1 MKNIM
6 FAVVSALIVTVTAQA
21 QTKKTIPATQPP
33 ARKMV
38 TPGYSPATVSSPS
51 IASSWGHGFQNEL
64 DLNLSEGY
72 LRTYKEG
79 SKSYTDIAIF
89 AAYSYDLK
97 QETNQN
103 IQVGGDVGLRS
114 FDSSTRLTVVGTG
127 TYNIEPNYADSV
139 FFKGGLGLYPVN
151 KSTTTGSTD
160 IKSEFGLYVA
170 AGKRFKLWDH
180 INYKPMI
187 KIAKI
192 SDLDAEITIQFL
204 NVSVNW
210 N

>member
-1 MKNIM
+1 MKNII
-6 FAVVSALIVTVTAQA
+6 FVIASALILSLTANA
-21 QTKKTIPATQPP
+21 QTKKAVPAAQPP

-51 IASSWGHGFQNEL
+51 IASSWGHGFQNEF

-72 LRTYKEG
+72 FKTYKVG
-79 SKSYTDIAIF
+79 SKSYTDF
-89 AAYSYDLK
+89 NVFGAYSYDLG
-97 QETNQN
+97 QN

-114 FDSSTRLTVVGTG
+114 YDSSTRITLVATG

-139 FFKGGLGLYPVN
+139 FFKAGLGLYPID
-151 KSTTTGSTD
+151 KGSNGNTD

-180 INYKPMI
+180 VNYKPMV